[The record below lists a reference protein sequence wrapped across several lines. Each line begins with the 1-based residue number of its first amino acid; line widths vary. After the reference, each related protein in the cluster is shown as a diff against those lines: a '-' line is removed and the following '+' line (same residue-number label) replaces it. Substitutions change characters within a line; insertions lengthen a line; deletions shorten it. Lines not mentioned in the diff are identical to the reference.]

1 MAETVGDAL
10 SRVSGVPRAEVSEI
24 FKQVKRNHQRLAVCD
39 HHIFKDITPDKPLGK
54 KYRCSRCQGEV
65 DSQAYYWFT
74 KGQEQARMG
83 V

>member
-1 MAETVGDAL
+1 MTETLRDTL
-10 SRVSGVPRAEVSEI
+10 SRVSGIPRDEMNETWVT
-24 FKQVKRNHQRLAVCD
+24 VKRNHQRLAECG